1 MRTLTK
7 VVRFS
12 KDSNFNCSLGI
23 VTKRRS
29 EEPLFPLFKKL
40 VDETVID
47 SDIEDSKSVKSDK
60 IGMEN
65 EESESKLHL

>member
-7 VVRFS
+7 VVSFS